1 MGFWSL
7 TKLAQVSSRMP
18 FELVQSGVNA
28 FWLRFV
34 QVLSLQAFAPGWDIV
49 DVHWLGPLP
58 ALCEPLGSS
67 YLGLKGAT
75 SQPSFTCSNLHT
87 LIWCWGHIPTP
98 PWKKWNYS
106 PWHIWLVVIILQ
118 TAQKQ
123 LTWIASHF
131 RSTLLL
137 PIPSW
142 SPLVVHHG
150 DRWGCIWYKRTC
162 IWPGWNGQYASTWWN
177 LDPLIQYGWFY
188 HCVMQQSLPLG
199 SHWMSSHSR
208 FATR

>member
-118 TAQKQ
+118 TAQEQ
-123 LTWIASHF
+123 LTWDSITLQFTFAAYSF
-131 RSTLLL
+131 LVSFGRS
-137 PIPSW
+137 SW
-142 SPLVVHHG
+142 WPLRMHLVQENMHLT
-150 DRWGCIWYKRTC
+150 WLEWAICINMVE
-162 IWPGWNGQYASTWWN
+162 PGSSYTVW
-177 LDPLIQYGWFY
+177 L
-188 HCVMQQSLPLG
+188 VLPL
-199 SHWMSSHSR
+199 R
-208 FATR
+208 NATVIATRKSLNVFTL